1 MSAVRG
7 GVQKPAYF
15 RDADEV
21 YRVLGGMLEA
31 VGEDEE
37 LGIGR
42 ADTVIENRYS
52 DPDAVITITLRPEQR
67 TVVEYGESDADP
79 EIVLTMASDV
89 ARRFWL
95 GEVNVPLALAHGE
108 MTATGPTPKLLAL
121 VPLLVPVF
129 ARNRELSEQG
139 RIDLAGV

>member
-1 MSAVRG
+1 MS
-7 GVQKPAYF
+7 YF

-21 YRVLGGMLEA
+21 YRVLGGMLEIL
-31 VGEDEE
+31 GEDEE
-37 LGIGR
+37 LAIGR

-52 DPDAVITITLRPEQR
+52 DPDAVITITLRPEKR
-67 TVVEYGESDADP
+67 AVVEYGDSASEA

-89 ARRFWL
+89 AHRFWL

-121 VPLLVPVF
+121 VPLLQPVF
-129 ARNRELSEQG
+129 PRYRELLSEQG
-139 RIDLAGV
+139 RADLAEA

>member
-1 MSAVRG
+1 MS
-7 GVQKPAYF
+7 YF

-21 YRVLGGMLEA
+21 YRVLGGMLEIL
-31 VGEDEE
+31 GEDEE
-37 LGIGR
+37 LAIGR

-52 DPDAVITITLRPEQR
+52 DPDAVITITLRPEKR
-67 TVVEYGESDADP
+67 AVVEYGDSAAEA

-89 ARRFWL
+89 AHRFWL

-121 VPLLVPVF
+121 VPLLQPVF
-129 ARNRELSEQG
+129 PRYRELLSEQG
-139 RIDLAGV
+139 RADLAEV